1 MRELQLVI
9 LNLKI
14 QEYKKIIN
22 LLNKQIACHENSD
35 YLEELKNSK
44 LTHEKQLTKYENDRD
59 EMLLN
64 QQK

>member
-1 MRELQLVI
+1 MKELQLTI

-14 QEYKKIIN
+14 QEYKEIIDF
-22 LLNKQIACHENSD
+22 LNKQIACHENPY

-44 LTHEKQLTKYENDRD
+44 LNHEKQLMKY